1 MNITV
6 VAWGG
11 QGDFIPCAAL
21 ALGLQKAGHSVKFAT
36 HIEEQEFIESLG
48 LECLPIDWEAAESP
62 ILINRQPFITIIQ
75 NSDQIKLPKNS
86 LLNELWRVCQN
97 TEAIIFNGP
106 SYPCYYIAE
115 KLNIPCFAVSP
126 QPHHQT
132 IAFPHPFVTDGKSK
146 GSIYNWLS
154 YLVFDQIFWQYI
166 RQPINRW
173 RQEKLQ
179 LPLLSFSEGLVGRM
193 KREKIPF
200 LYSYSSAFLPQ
211 PADWD
216 NDYIHVT
223 GYWFLEPSKTWEAPQ
238 DLIDFLSTGEP
249 PIYISNIWH
258 QETLGTELVR
268 EICQLTKQRIIV
280 HGLDNDDSEI
290 EASEQIFYVQGF
302 IAYEWL
308 FPQVSVAVHHGGCG
322 TIHSCLR
329 AGVPMVVIPYQ
340 SDNDQA
346 FWSLQIEKYGL
357 GIALLPEKETISAK
371 KLASA
376 IQKVIGDEQIQ
387 QRVKNIAKQVQ
398 LEDGINKAIEVFNGY
413 FK

>member
-1 MNITV
+1 MDITV

-11 QGDFIPCAAL
+11 QGDFIPCIAL

-36 HIEEQEFIESLG
+36 HIEEREFIKDFA
-48 LECLPIDWEAAESP
+48 LECLPMDWEAAESP
-62 ILINRQPFITIIQ
+62 ILINRQPFITISQ

-86 LLNELWRVCQN
+86 LLDELWRVCQN
-97 TEAIIFNGP
+97 TEVIIFNGA

-132 IAFPHPFVTDGKSK
+132 VAFPHPFVTDGKSK

-154 YLVFDQIFWQYI
+154 YLLFDRVFWQYI

-200 LYSYSSAFLPQ
+200 LYSYSPAFLPK
-211 PADWD
+211 PGDWKDD
-216 NDYIHVT
+216 NIHVT
-223 GYWFLEPSKTWEAPQ
+223 GYWFLDITKNWQPPQ
-238 DLIDFLSTGEP
+238 DLIDFLAVGDT

-258 QETLGTELVR
+258 QEALGKEIIQ
-268 EICQLTKQRIIV
+268 EICQLTNQRIIV
-280 HGLDNDDSEI
+280 HGLDNDASKI
-290 EASEQIFYVQGF
+290 EASEQIFYLPGF

-308 FPQVSVAVHHGGCG
+308 FPQIALAVHHGGCG
-322 TIHSCLR
+322 TTHSCLR

-346 FWSLQIEKYGL
+346 FWSLQIEKMGF
-357 GIALLPEKETISAK
+357 GIALFPEKETISAE

-376 IQKVIGDEQIQ
+376 IEKVIGDRDIQ
-387 QRVKNIAKQVQ
+387 QRVKNIAEKMQF
-398 LEDGINKAIEVFNGY
+398 EDGVDRAIEVFNSY
-413 FK
+413 F